1 VTDTLPMFPL
11 GTVVFPGMLLPLQV
25 FEPRYRALTGWC
37 LEHDGVFG
45 VVLIERGSEVG
56 GGDTRFST
64 GTSARIVDSVAL
76 PDGRWVL
83 AARGERRFRVER
95 WLGEEPFP
103 RAEVSFL
110 DDADGGGSAL
120 QGRDGVA
127 NRFDRVLELL
137 HDLGELAVEERPA
150 LSDEPATAAWQ
161 VAASGLLTPMD
172 AQRLLETDGVTD
184 RLALLTRLLDEEIEV
199 LALRAAGG

>member
-1 VTDTLPMFPL
+1 MFPL
-11 GTVVFPGMLLPLQV
+11 GTVLIPGMVLPLQV

-56 GGDTRFST
+56 GGDTRFPT

-76 PDGRWVL
+76 PDGRWLL
-83 AARGERRFRVER
+83 ATVGERRFRVER

-103 RAEVSFL
+103 RADVRFL
-110 DDADGGGSAL
+110 DDNDNDVNAGT
-120 QGRDGVA
+120 GVA
-127 NRFDRVLELL
+127 PGVRDAVAARFDRVLELL
-137 HDLGELAVEERPA
+137 EDLGDLPAERRPQLVEDPA
-150 LSDEPATAAWQ
+150 AAAWQ

-172 AQRLLETDGVTD
+172 AQRLLETDGVGD
-184 RLALLTRLLDEEIEV
+184 RLALLTHLLDEEIEV